1 MPTDIPL
8 TRKYSPIKDHQN
20 LEWKKNQAIAAIHS
34 QNTTAENHLKY
45 YSVFTLRIYIFI
57 NNYTADDIYVLN
69 AYYLQQ
75 FCQTEQ
81 QYTFLISFLRYRGL
95 VQEYFHY
102 LDSGELPAQVTDSD
116 SSEDYLQDT
125 CDY

>member
-1 MPTDIPL
+1 M
-8 TRKYSPIKDHQN
+8 
-20 LEWKKNQAIAAIHS
+20 
-34 QNTTAENHLKY
+34 
-45 YSVFTLRIYIFI
+45 

-75 FCQTEQ
+75 HCQTEQ
-81 QYTFLISFLRYRGL
+81 QYIFVISILRYCGL

-102 LDSGELPAQVTDSD
+102 LNSGELPLQVSGYD

-125 CDY
+125 YDY